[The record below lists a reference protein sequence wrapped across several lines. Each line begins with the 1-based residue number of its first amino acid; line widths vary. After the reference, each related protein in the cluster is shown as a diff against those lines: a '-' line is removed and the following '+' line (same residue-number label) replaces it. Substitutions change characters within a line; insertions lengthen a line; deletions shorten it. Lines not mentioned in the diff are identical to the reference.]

1 MLLQPGPAPLQLI
14 RGIMEHLPGLG
25 LQVSQANS
33 THPSNLS
40 HPLREGQGE
49 SVAGRPPA
57 VCESPSQQPG
67 LLLTDQV
74 AVHAGQVAGCVPLT
88 LYPFVAKSLQ

>member
-1 MLLQPGPAPLQLI
+1 
-14 RGIMEHLPGLG
+14 MEHIPGLG

-74 AVHAGQVAGCVPLT
+74 AGCVPLT